1 MLVGQHEWPLLP
13 RHEPDQTAAR
23 GDAKD
28 QSPCKHKI
36 DQVAVKDKCLH
47 IAACGVET
55 WGGALGPTQA
65 ALDGAM
71 ASDSI
76 AII

>member
-1 MLVGQHEWPLLP
+1 MAK
-13 RHEPDQTAAR
+13 D
-23 GDAKD
+23 DAKN
-28 QSPCKHKI
+28 QSLSKPKI
-36 DQVAVKDKCLH
+36 DQVAFEDKSLY

-76 AII
+76 AVI